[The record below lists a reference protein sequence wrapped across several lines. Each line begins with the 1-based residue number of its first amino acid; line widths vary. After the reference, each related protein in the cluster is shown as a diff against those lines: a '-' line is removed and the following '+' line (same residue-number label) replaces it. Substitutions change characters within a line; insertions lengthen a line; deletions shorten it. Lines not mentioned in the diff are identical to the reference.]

1 MKNQQAPETLLQV
14 PMDSQDGVT
23 FSASSERRALVSES
37 QLAHEIV
44 DLLFTSKN
52 KQQVVDF
59 VGELTF

>member
-1 MKNQQAPETLLQV
+1 MQV
-14 PMDSQDGVT
+14 PMDSQEGVT

-52 KQQVVDF
+52 KQ
-59 VGELTF
+59 